1 MTVDPS
7 TTDLMRFLSK
17 QGAEE
22 NPWLCAPGQS
32 LDEWKLTAFLARGGF
47 AEVYAAIRESDGR
60 RAAVKVLARDDI
72 AARQRFEQET
82 QLLAELRSPCF
93 PKLFAT
99 GQMDGRPYLVTELLS
114 PVDLPKSER
123 AIAKYLLAVCR
134 ATAVLHRAGLI
145 HRDIKPTNIM
155 RRDSGEL
162 VLIDLG
168 LVKNLMSDVSPEQNP
183 SIVSGKVVA
192 VGTPRY
198 AAPEQLLAGEATVAV
213 DVHAIGRLAD
223 TLFKSNPPRVWRT
236 IIRRATSSIPAQRY
250 PTVEALATAIRFR
263 HVTRH
268 IGCAVILLGLM
279 FLVFGPLAW
288 RKPTPMSAQA
298 IWESLGERVTT
309 NLIEKVV
316 VAERVVTNTWY
327 GMSIT
332 IPSQRTYKSVSRQA
346 DGEVIRFGGMA
357 HELEGRVNLDPTKE
371 YFVVGPGTLAADLC
385 AEEGMV
391 RLHLKNC
398 HVANRSSVPVDKAG
412 IRYVFEGDAIL
423 NFTSLDESST
433 RWKMPSVS
441 EGFDAKYNSIRF
453 TGSPAKVA
461 QDNQREF
468 EKHLNME
475 L

>member
-7 TTDLMRFLSK
+7 TTDLMRFLSR

-22 NPWLCAPGQS
+22 KPWLCASGQN
-32 LDEWKLTAFLARGGF
+32 LGEWRLTAILARGGF
-47 AEVYAAIRESDGR
+47 AEVYAAIRESDGQ
-60 RAAVKVLARDDI
+60 RAAVKVLVRDD
-72 AARQRFEQET
+72 AASRQRFEQEAR
-82 QLLAELRSPCF
+82 LLGELRSPSF
-93 PKLFAT
+93 PALFAT
-99 GQMDGRPYLVTELLS
+99 GQVEGHPYFVTELLS

-123 AIAKYLLAVCR
+123 AIAKFLLSVCR

-145 HRDIKPTNIM
+145 HRDIKPANIM

-250 PTVEALATAIRFR
+250 PTVEALATTIRFR

-279 FLVFGPLAW
+279 FLVFGPIAW

-316 VAERVVTNTWY
+316 VAERVVTNTWH
-327 GMSIT
+327 GKSFEL
-332 IPSQRTYKSVSRQA
+332 PPQRTYKSVSRQA
-346 DGEVIRFGGMA
+346 DGVVIRLGGMA
-357 HELEGRVNLDPTKE
+357 REFDGRVRLDPTKE
-371 YFVVGPGTLAADLC
+371 YFIEGPGSLVADLY
-385 AEEGMV
+385 AEGGPV

-412 IRYVFEGDAIL
+412 IRYVFEGNAVLD
-423 NFTSLDESST
+423 FTLLDESST

-453 TGSPAKVA
+453 TGASAKS
-461 QDNQREF
+461 R
-468 EKHLNME
+468 
-475 L
+475 